1 MSETLRWWL
10 VLQVVSLVALPLCL
24 ALFRR
29 LPERGYTLS
38 KTVALLLLGYTFWL
52 LNSFRVLPNSRGGI
66 IAALLVLAAF
76 SAIFVYRERAEM
88 EAWVRERWRFI
99 AGVEAAF
106 LVVFLLAVWLRST
119 VGQISGTE
127 QPMDLMF
134 LNAATRADHF
144 PPEDP
149 WLSGST
155 VAYYYF
161 GYLIVAMVGMLAGV
175 PTEIGYNI
183 GVGMIAA
190 LSMLGAF
197 GVVYN
202 LIAMRESA
210 EPARE
215 GGRPGGT
222 PVATSRREQRGAER
236 PEARAVD
243 AGPADGPPNWRPA
256 IFGALG
262 AVMLVIMGNLVWVF
276 TFASAYGIGGAGFYD
291 WLNIDGL
298 SADELRASWYPSEF
312 FGFFNASRIY
322 PLNNEGFRVIT
333 EFPMF
338 SFLLGD
344 LHPHVMSLP
353 FVVAVVGVA
362 LTLYRSREPLDVAF
376 WVQRPLA
383 LVAVALMIGGL
394 AFMNTWDIAT
404 MAFVVVAAAFASN
417 FTRVRAL
424 TVDLFV
430 QAITFALPLLLL
442 AVVAYIPFYMS
453 FTSQADG
460 ILPVVARLGV
470 NDPGTRPVHALIFWG
485 PLFAVVIPFVVARLL
500 AARERITV
508 PMAALAGAVPVA
520 IILGWAL
527 LYAWTQVRDNP
538 NTRDADSFGVQITE
552 RGFGW
557 VTAVGF
563 GALVAVSLLALWLEF
578 TGRRDDDDERESPL
592 FTLILAA
599 TAFLLMLGTEF
610 YYVGDVF
617 NSRMNTVFK
626 LYYQAWML
634 MAVAA
639 GFALYY
645 LSATWRL
652 TFASERG
659 FRLGWTGLAAIM
671 LAGAMLYPL
680 GGTYNRVR
688 PHDAQGTLIETGG
701 ELDGLNYLPPGE
713 RDAIRW
719 LNGRANGQN
728 VVIVEAVGND
738 YSRAGRISMATGI
751 PTVLGWG
758 GHEDQWRG
766 SSEPR
771 AGRFEAVDGMYRGDM
786 SAVEQLVERYDVTY
800 IFVGELERST
810 YGAAALEKFQALP
823 VAFQSGSV
831 IVYLA
836 RS

>member
-10 VLQVVSLVALPLCL
+10 VLQVVSLIVLPLCL

-38 KTVALLLLGYTFWL
+38 KTFALLLLGYTFWL
-52 LNSFRVLPNSRGGI
+52 LNSLHVLPNSRGGI
-66 IAALLVLAAF
+66 IGALMVLAAL
-76 SAIFVYRERAEM
+76 SALFVYRERADI

-99 AGVEAAF
+99 AGVEVAF
-106 LVVFLLAVWLRST
+106 LVVFLVAVWLRSM

-134 LNAATRADHF
+134 LNAATRTDSF

-161 GYLIVAMVGMLAGV
+161 GYLIVAMMGMLAGV
-175 PTEIGYNI
+175 PTEVGYNV
-183 GVGMIAA
+183 GLGMIAA
-190 LSMLGAF
+190 LSMLGTF

-202 LIAMRESA
+202 LVAMRERA
-210 EPARE
+210 APARDGAWPGPGADATTRQE
-215 GGRPGGT
+215 RREAQRSGARTDAAADAAAAWRPG
-222 PVATSRREQRGAER
+222 VFA
-236 PEARAVD
+236 
-243 AGPADGPPNWRPA
+243 A
-256 IFGALG
+256 IG
-262 AVMLVIMGNLVWVF
+262 AVMLVIMGNLVFVLH
-276 TFASAYGIGGAGFYD
+276 FASAYGLGSAGFYK
-291 WLNIDGL
+291 WLDVDGL
-298 SADELRASWYPSEF
+298 TANELRASWYPSEF
-312 FGFFNASRIY
+312 FAFFNASRIY
-322 PLNNEGFRVIT
+322 TLNDEGSRVIT

-344 LHPHVMSLP
+344 LHPHVMALP
-353 FVVAVVGVA
+353 FVIAVVGAA
-362 LTLYRSREPLDVAF
+362 LTLYRSDEPLDIAF

-383 LVAVALMIGGL
+383 LIAVALLIGGL

-404 MAFVVVAAAFASN
+404 MAFVVIAAAFASN
-417 FTRVRAL
+417 FMRVRAL
-424 TVDLFV
+424 TADLFV
-430 QAITFALPLLLL
+430 QAASFAVPLVLL
-442 AVVAYIPFYMS
+442 AIVAYLPFYTS

-470 NDPGTRPVHALIFWG
+470 SEPGTRPVHAVLFWG
-485 PLFAVVIPFVVARLL
+485 PLLAVVVPFVLARVL
-500 AARERITV
+500 AARERITTRVAAIAGGV
-508 PMAALAGAVPVA
+508 PLAIVA
-520 IILGWAL
+520 GWVL
-527 LYAWTQVRDNP
+527 LYAWTQARDNP
-538 NTRDADSFGVQITE
+538 KMRDADSFGAQLTE
-552 RGFGW
+552 RGAGW
-557 VTAVGF
+557 LTAIGF
-563 GALVAVSLLALWLEF
+563 GALVALALLALWLEL
-578 TGRRDDDDERESPL
+578 TASREDDDERESPVFAL
-592 FTLILAA
+592 LLAS

-634 MAVAA
+634 LAIAA

-645 LSATWRL
+645 LSAAWR
-652 TFASERG
+652 FSFDGERG

-680 GGTYNRVR
+680 GGTYNRTR
-688 PHDAQGTLIETGG
+688 PHDADGKLIETGG

-719 LNGRANGQN
+719 LNARADGQDF
-728 VVIVEAVGND
+728 VIVEAVGND

-766 SSEPR
+766 SVEPR
-771 AGRFEAVDGMYRGDM
+771 AGRFEAVEAMYRGDM
-786 SAVEQLVERYDVTY
+786 AVVRQFVDKYDVTY

-810 YGAAALEKFQALP
+810 YGAAAMDKFQALP